1 MDVIVTGSSGLIGTA
16 LVADLEGDGHRVRRL
31 VRRTPKGPGEVRW
44 DIAAGEID
52 RAGLEGADAVVHL
65 AGPGIGDKRWT
76 DERKREL
83 RDARV
88 DGTTLLAE
96 ALAGLDAPPRVLLSG
111 SAIGIYGDRGD
122 EKLTE
127 KSKPGDD
134 FLSGLC
140 VDWEAAAAPAAAAG
154 IRVARLRTG
163 IVLAPGGGALDK
175 LLPLF
180 KLGLGGR
187 LGSGD
192 QFWSWIT
199 LEDQI
204 RAIRHLI
211 DSGVSG
217 PVNLTAPE
225 PETNHT
231 ITTTLGE
238 VLHRPTLLPVPRFGP
253 KILLGSEAAE
263 AFLYASQRVFPKVLE
278 ADGFTFTH
286 PDLEAGLRS
295 ILGK

>member
-1 MDVIVTGSSGLIGTA
+1 MDVIVTGSSGLIGSA

-31 VRRTPKGPGEVRW
+31 VRRAPAGPDEVRW
-44 DIAAGEID
+44 DPTGGEID
-52 RAGLEGADAVVHL
+52 RAGLEGADAVVSL
-65 AGPGIGDKRWT
+65 AGPGIGDKRWS
-76 DERKREL
+76 DARKREL

-88 DGTTLLAE
+88 LGTTLLAE
-96 ALAGLDAPPRVLLSG
+96 ALAGLDAPPRALISG
-111 SAIGIYGDRGD
+111 SAIGYYGDRGD

-127 KSKPGDD
+127 KSKAGDD
-134 FLSGLC
+134 FLAGLC
-140 VDWEAAAAPAAAAG
+140 VDWEAAAQPAADAG
-154 IRVARLRTG
+154 IRVALIRTG

-187 LGSGD
+187 MGSGD

-199 LEDQI
+199 LEDEV
-204 RAIRHLI
+204 RAIRHLLE
-211 DSGVSG
+211 SEVSG

-238 VLHRPTLLPVPRFGP
+238 VLHRPTFFPVPRFGP
-253 KILLGSEAAE
+253 KILLGGEATE

-278 ADGFTFTH
+278 AEGFTFSH
-286 PDLEAGLRS
+286 PDLESGLRS

>member
-16 LVADLEGDGHRVRRL
+16 LVADLEGDGHTVRRL
-31 VRRTPKGPGEVRW
+31 VRRAPRGPGEVRW
-44 DIAAGEID
+44 DVAAGEID

-65 AGPGIGDKRWT
+65 AGPGIGDKRWS
-76 DERKREL
+76 DERKRDL

-96 ALAGLDAPPRVLLSG
+96 ALAGLEQPPRVLLSG
-111 SAIGIYGDRGD
+111 SAIGYYGDRGD

-127 KSKPGDD
+127 KSKPGDE
-134 FLSGLC
+134 FLAGLC
-140 VDWEAAAAPAAAAG
+140 VDWEASAAPAAAAG
-154 IRVARLRTG
+154 IRVALLRTG
-163 IVLAPGGGALDK
+163 IVLAPGGGAMDK

-199 LEDQI
+199 IEDEI

-211 DSGVSG
+211 DRDISG

-231 ITTTLGE
+231 VTTTLGQI
-238 VLHRPTLLPVPRFGP
+238 LHRPTLLPVPRFGP
-253 KILLGSEAAE
+253 KILLGGEAAE
-263 AFLYASQRVFPKVLE
+263 AILYASQRVYPKVLE
-278 ADGFTFTH
+278 TDGFTFTH
-286 PDLEAGLRS
+286 PDLESGLRA

>member
-16 LVADLEGDGHRVRRL
+16 LVTDLEGDGHRVRRL
-31 VRRTPKGPGEVRW
+31 VRRPPRGPDEVRW
-44 DIAAGEID
+44 DIGAGQID
-52 RAGLEGADAVVHL
+52 HAGLEGADAVVHL

-76 DERKREL
+76 DERKRDL

-96 ALAGLDAPPRVLLSG
+96 ALADLTAPPRVLLSG
-111 SAIGIYGDRGD
+111 SAVGVYGDRGA

-127 KSKPGDD
+127 KSEPGAD
-134 FLSGLC
+134 FLARLC
-140 VDWEAAAAPAAAAG
+140 LDWEAAAAPAAAAG
-154 IRVARLRTG
+154 IRTALLRTG
-163 IVLAPGGGALDK
+163 IVLATDGGALDK

-180 KLGLGGR
+180 RLGLGGR

-199 LEDQI
+199 LEDEV

-211 DSGVSG
+211 DTDVSG

-231 ITTTLGE
+231 VTTTLGE
-238 VLHRPTLLPVPRFGP
+238 VLHRPTFLPVPRFGP
-253 KILLGSEAAE
+253 KILLGGEATE
-263 AFLYASQRVFPKVLE
+263 AFLYASQRAFPKVLE
-278 ADGFTFTH
+278 ADGFAFRH
-286 PDLEAGLRS
+286 PDLESGLRA
-295 ILGK
+295 ILTR